1 MRSYLSPDPYGE
13 EMRIVYF
20 GWDEF
25 AVPTLMNSDHEV
37 LGVITTSSGGTSN
50 GAPLANPV
58 EVQAGKFAVPVYNFG
73 ATDASN
79 ILKEIQ
85 NLKAELGI
93 VVSFGEEC
101 PGSLS
106 RAFPVGCIEIHPSL
120 LPKYR
125 GPDPIRWA
133 INNKERKTGVTVF
146 RVTD

>member
-1 MRSYLSPDPYGE
+1 
-13 EMRIVYF
+13 MRIVYF

-25 AVPTLMNSDHEV
+25 AVPTLMKLLNSDHEV

-58 EVQAGKFAVPVYNFG
+58 EVQAGKFAVPVYKFG

-101 PGSLS
+101 PVDLKIRISRVCRPAGSFGVNLNRS
-106 RAFPVGCIEIHPSL
+106 NPIHMEQSEP
-120 LPKYR
+120 
-125 GPDPIRWA
+125 
-133 INNKERKTGVTVF
+133 
-146 RVTD
+146 